1 MAIFCIS
8 QQQVLL
14 RYFELLNNTS
24 ITVRNITDFI
34 TLYIII
40 LNLYTLQK
48 QRALGNA
55 FLSSL
60 NMAAYFEMFM
70 TLSRQVQQN
79 GWAYTPDMQMP
90 ITLNWDTSELPSSLS
105 FFFFLPLILNLCY
118 IMNTQLSIYDLEFL
132 STHETNLHK

>member
-14 RYFELLNNTS
+14 RYFELLNNTC
-24 ITVRNITDFI
+24 ITVTNIIDFI

-55 FLSSL
+55 FLSSQ
-60 NMAAYFEMFM
+60 NMAAHFEMFM
-70 TLSRQVQQN
+70 MLSRQVQQN
-79 GWAYTPDMQMP
+79 GQAYTADMLMP
-90 ITLNWDTSELPSSLS
+90 VTLNWDTSELPRILS
-105 FFFFLPLILNLCY
+105 FFFLPLILNLSY

>member
-1 MAIFCIS
+1 MAICCIS

-24 ITVRNITDFI
+24 ITVTNITDFI

-48 QRALGNA
+48 QRALSNA

-90 ITLNWDTSELPSSLS
+90 ITLNWDKSELPSSLS
-105 FFFFLPLILNLCY
+105 FFFLPLILNLCY

-132 STHETNLHK
+132 STR